1 MQQPDPSAETTLLH
15 QFKTFLNDS
24 SGAVTVDWI
33 AISAALIAMVIAFMA
48 GFTTDVNNFLV
59 VLMASL

>member
-1 MQQPDPSAETTLLH
+1 MQRPYPSANTTLL
-15 QFKTFLNDS
+15 QRFKTFLNDS

-48 GFTTDVNNFLV
+48 GFTTDVNNFLI